1 MRIVALSFVAL
12 VLCSGCGPKEKASDT
27 SLNTPKSQVTKKP
40 VKNAYETVGSVEVID
55 DSLISDDANI
65 QKLGGSFM
73 WSEGPVWIKGG
84 NYLLFTDVPGNTIYK
99 YRENEGV
106 TTWMTPSGHSDPK
119 PSYTSSQGANGLYP
133 FDEAHVIVPDH
144 GNRTLYKLNIETQEK
159 TVLAERFESKRF
171 NSPNDAVKSKSGII
185 YFTDP
190 PYGLEKQDDSEA
202 KELPYNGV
210 YALYPDGAIALLENK
225 LTRPNGIILSPDEQT
240 LYVANS
246 DPEDAK
252 WMAYSLDENGMPDDR
267 REILN
272 VTADVKAGEPGLP
285 DGMAIDTEG
294 NLYATGPGGVLIL
307 SPEGKRL
314 GLIRTGTAIANC
326 AFGDDGHTLYMT
338 SHKFLARVKTK
349 ARGLHF

>member
-1 MRIVALSFVAL
+1 MRFLGVSFLALTLCVA
-12 VLCSGCGPKEKASDT
+12 CSAKEEAAPKVETRVEKASPT
-27 SLNTPKSQVTKKP
+27 
-40 VKNAYETVGSVEVID
+40 YEAIGAIEVASD
-55 DSLISDDANI
+55 DLISKDAKI
-65 QKLGGSFM
+65 EKLGGNYM
-73 WSEGPVWIKGG
+73 WSEGPVWINKGG
-84 NYLLFTDVPGNTIYK
+84 YLLFTDVPGNTIYK
-99 YRENEGV
+99 FAEDEGI
-106 TTWMTPSGHSDPK
+106 TTWMTPSGHPDPK

-133 FDEAHVIVPDH
+133 FDEDHIIVPDH
-144 GNRTLYKLNIETQEK
+144 GNRTLYKLNLNTKAKI
-159 TVLAERFESKRF
+159 VLAERFEGKRF
-171 NSPNDAVKSKSGII
+171 NSPNDAVLSEAGII

-202 KELPYNGV
+202 KELSHNGV
-210 YALYPDGAIALLENK
+210 YALYPDGALALLDDK

-246 DPEDAK
+246 DSEDAK

-285 DGMAIDTEG
+285 DGMAIDSRG

-307 SPEGKRL
+307 SPEGERL

-338 SHKFLARVKTK
+338 SHTFLARVKTK
-349 ARGLHF
+349 AKGLHF